1 MLCNYTKTYKNHIIF
16 ILLFFIFSNQ
26 CFAADLTS
34 ANGLLS
40 TVQDKITTAMSQW
53 LTYFEKIALYLLYS
67 LCTISIVWRF
77 GQMMLRQSDLGEIV
91 LEIIKTVM
99 ILGVFVWFITNIKEI
114 ATTIY
119 ISFFSIALTVNEGN
133 SQGLDPSAILTWGL
147 ELAGEIWSGI
157 GMGIIDGITRIL
169 AAFIVVVVFCFIAI
183 NVLITTLT
191 FFFNA
196 YAGIIIVGLAGSDW
210 TRDWALTW
218 LRAMIASSVKVFAM
232 LLILNIVGT
241 VFEDIL
247 NDFKTTEDSWMVAAT
262 AITSSILFFLL
273 VTQIPQ
279 TFASMVSHILNP
291 TVNPGRIAAS
301 AAQTAVSVAAPYLAG
316 AGRLATRGAGVA
328 AKAGFNAT
336 LGRFPG
342 VGGAVK
348 AAGDAAKNANSQF
361 ISPTLS
367 ALHKAATTPL
377 WNRDAGAGQGKGKK

>member
-1 MLCNYTKTYKNHIIF
+1 MSYNYTKTYKNYIIF
-16 ILLFFIFSNQ
+16 TLLFFIFSNQ
-26 CFAADLTS
+26 CFAADLSS
-34 ANGLLS
+34 ANGILS
-40 TVQDKITTAMSQW
+40 TVQDKFLTAMFQW
-53 LTYFEKIALYLLYS
+53 QSHLEKIALYLLYS
-67 LCTISIVWRF
+67 LCTISLVWRF
-77 GQMMLRQSDLGEIV
+77 GQMMLRQSDLGEVV
-91 LEIIKTVM
+91 LEIIKTVL
-99 ILGVFVWFITNIKEI
+99 ILGLFVWFITNIKD
-114 ATTIY
+114 
-119 ISFFSIALTVNEGN
+119 IALLIFNSFTIMSSTVNGN
-133 SQGLDPSAILTWGL
+133 TQELDPSLILTWGL
-147 ELAGEIWSGI
+147 NLAGEIWSGM
-157 GMGIIDGITRIL
+157 GMSITDGITRAL
-169 AAFIVVVVFCFIAI
+169 AGIIVIVVFCFVAI

-196 YAGIIIVGLAGSDW
+196 FAGIIIVGLAGSDW

-218 LRAMIASSVKVFAM
+218 LRAMIASSIKVFAM